1 MAKKP
6 TGGFKHWAAAGF
18 KDTLLRCQ
26 MKKEV
31 QLIQD
36 RLNHRPRKRLGF
48 KTPHQVFYTSINR
61 RALRA

>member
-26 MKKEV
+26 MKKGGS
-31 QLIQD
+31 ID
-36 RLNHRPRKRLGF
+36 PRQTKPQ
-48 KTPHQVFYTSINR
+48 T
-61 RALRA
+61 A